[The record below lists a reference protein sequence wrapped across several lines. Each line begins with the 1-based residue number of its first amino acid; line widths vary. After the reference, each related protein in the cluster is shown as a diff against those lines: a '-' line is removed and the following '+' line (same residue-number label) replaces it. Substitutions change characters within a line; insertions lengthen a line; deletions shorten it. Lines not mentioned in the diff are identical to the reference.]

1 MYVWSQHDTR
11 DNYLTR
17 IPCFSFRIIKAV
29 LKEAK
34 MTERLMGVSR
44 MRFLILPALPIWCSR
59 ALAHFISRWESL
71 AFIWG
76 RLNFNVFV
84 DHKFKLFRPHPL
96 WLCCTCW
103 MLQRFW
109 HWLPTLSYKHSS
121 VTWKCQTLNVFQPT
135 FLFSY
140 VMQPFLFPVLN
151 ATCITYDTH
160 FLSRRF
166 FCYTQI
172 YKNITLSQIQ
182 LRFLVFLFFVFA
194 KVHVTVTDLLSGTKK
209 K

>member
-11 DNYLTR
+11 DKYLTR

-34 MTERLMGVSR
+34 MTEPLMGVSR

-84 DHKFKLFRPHPL
+84 DHKFKLIRPHPL

-109 HWLPTLSYKHSS
+109 HWLPTLSYKYSS
-121 VTWKCQTLNVFQPT
+121 VTRKCQTLNVFQPT
-135 FLFSY
+135 FLF
-140 VMQPFLFPVLN
+140 FLRYAAFPISSFKCHVYHLWY
-151 ATCITYDTH
+151 ALFIAPI
-160 FLSRRF
+160 FLL
-166 FCYTQI
+166 YA
-172 YKNITLSQIQ
+172 NIQEHYSQSNTIAFP
-182 LRFLVFLFFVFA
+182 RIFVFRIC
-194 KVHVTVTDLLSGTKK
+194 
-209 K
+209 